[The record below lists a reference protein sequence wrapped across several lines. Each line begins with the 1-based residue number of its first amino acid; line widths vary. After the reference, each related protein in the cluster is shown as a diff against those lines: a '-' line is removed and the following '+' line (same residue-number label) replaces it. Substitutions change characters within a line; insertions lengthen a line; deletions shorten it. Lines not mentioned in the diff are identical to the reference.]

1 MRQRGLLLGLIV
13 AGASFAMEAP
23 TASSHEMERFPV
35 RLAAFLPRSPLPL
48 DFKPTSDEHY
58 TGYRSLP
65 GTCHGRCEGEEFCRT
80 LVASDGKRYCGC
92 STNPP

>member
-58 TGYRSLP
+58 TGWAGSSWNVPWRVRRRGILP
-65 GTCHGRCEGEEFCRT
+65 NLSGE
-80 LVASDGKRYCGC
+80 
-92 STNPP
+92 

>member
-48 DFKPTSDEHY
+48 DFKPTSMNITPD
-58 TGYRSLP
+58 
-65 GTCHGRCEGEEFCRT
+65 
-80 LVASDGKRYCGC
+80 VAVFLERAMAGAKAR
-92 STNPP
+92 NFAEP